1 MLKLK
6 YVILFTVGAGLLAC
20 SSVNTITLNS
30 AESSNSDVLIQGSD
44 QNAVDSMVS
53 PYRQELQAEMDEVI
67 AYAEKPFETGR
78 PGGSLNNWSADAV
91 LQSQIGNAR
100 LAGPTFSLLN
110 VGGLRNTINSGD
122 VTLGDIFKVMPFDNE
137 IVWVEMPVES
147 LKDIAEY
154 LTASGGE
161 PIAGARLE
169 NGKLTVD
176 GMNAETKTVWILT
189 SDYLMNGGDHM
200 DFFQK
205 NISVTHSNE
214 LLRDAFIRIAKE
226 QKMLIWSDELRI
238 KI

>member
-1 MLKLK
+1 MLKFL
-6 YVILFTVGAGLLAC
+6 ILLTVGAGLLAC
-20 SSVNTITLNS
+20 SSVNTISLNS
-30 AESSNSDVLIQGSD
+30 SESSNSDVLFQGND
-44 QNAVDSMVS
+44 GNAIDSMVA
-53 PYRQELQAEMDEVI
+53 PYRLDLEAEMDEVI
-67 AYAEKPFETGR
+67 AYAERPFEKGR
-78 PGGSLNNWSADAV
+78 PGGSLNNWSADAL
-91 LQSQIGNAR
+91 LQSQIGNAK
-100 LAGPTFSLLN
+100 LSGPTFSLLN
-110 VGGLRNTINSGD
+110 VGGLRNTINEGD

-147 LKDIAEY
+147 LVDIAKY

-176 GMNAETKTVWILT
+176 GMNAETKTIWILT

-200 DFFQK
+200 DFFQQ

-214 LLRDAFIRIAKE
+214 LLRDAFIRMAKK

>member
-1 MLKLK
+1 MLK
-6 YVILFTVGAGLLAC
+6 YFILLIVGAGLLAC
-20 SSVNTITLNS
+20 SSVNTISLNS
-30 AESSNSDVLIQGSD
+30 SESSNTDVLFQGND
-44 QNAVDSMVS
+44 GNVIDSMVA
-53 PYRQELQAEMDEVI
+53 PYRLDLEAEMDEVI
-67 AYAEKPFETGR
+67 AYAERPFEKGR
-78 PGGSLNNWSADAV
+78 PGGSLNNWSADAL
-91 LQSQIGNAR
+91 LQSQIGNAK
-100 LAGPTFSLLN
+100 LSGPTFSLLN
-110 VGGLRNTINSGD
+110 VGGLRNTINEGD

-147 LKDIAEY
+147 LVDIAEY

-176 GMNAETKTVWILT
+176 GMNAETKTIWILT

-200 DFFQK
+200 DFFQQS
-205 NISVTHSNE
+205 ISITHSNE
-214 LLRDAFIRIAKE
+214 LLRDAFIRMAKK